1 MVGHQPTRHRAFCV
15 TVNNWTEE
23 DYSLALLAPYTY
35 IIIGRERGDENNV
48 PHLQIYLEVKNPISI
63 KTLSSKYFP
72 RAHIE
77 PRFGTQKQARA
88 YCTKEHYHEYGVLSQ
103 QGKRTDLLLAK
114 QLLEDGI
121 SIRTA
126 LESEMITSLATLTA
140 YEKLS
145 KYYVVHRTRPRVFW
159 IYGPGGSGKT
169 DKAYSLAGPDVFKL
183 DLLKEGWV
191 DGYDRH
197 KSIIIDDLDIN
208 PDDKKL
214 FGTLLSLLDKNP
226 LKMNVKGSSASIA
239 AETIIITCQKAPWH
253 IWYSTE
259 DMSLVHSHSP
269 SREQIERDVD
279 LRQIMRRIT
288 EVIRLM
294 PNNNLLYPKITT
306 EGD

>member
-1 MVGHQPTRHRAFCV
+1 MVGHPPTRHRAFCV

-35 IIIGRERGDENNV
+35 IIIGRERGDENLV

-103 QGKRTDLLLAK
+103 QGKRSDLLLAK
-114 QLLEDGI
+114 QLLDDGI
-121 SIRTA
+121 SIRDA

-145 KYYVVHRTRPRVFW
+145 KYYVVHRARPRVFW

-169 DKAYSLAGPDVFKL
+169 DKAYTLTGPNVYKC
-183 DLLKEGWV
+183 DLIEKGWF

-197 KSIIIDDLDIN
+197 KGIIIDDLDISS
-208 PDDKKL
+208 DDKKT
-214 FGTLLSLLDKNP
+214 FNILLALLDKNP
-226 LKMNVKGSSASIA
+226 LKVGIKGSSTSIA
-239 AETIIITCQKAPWH
+239 AEVIVVTSQLAPWH
-253 IWYSTE
+253 IWYSVS

-269 SREQIERDVD
+269 TREQIDRDVN

-288 EVIRLM
+288 EVIHLTGTKKL
-294 PNNNLLYPKITT
+294 NYPKITT